1 MSGRARVSV
10 IYEEEKYL
18 TRGKDSNGR
27 GWRGNEDMLRVGREG
42 EREKRVERERKGRN
56 SKEEVNKVTWSSQ
69 PDESDRFIV
78 IFDSKWRLKLR

>member
-42 EREKRVERERKGRN
+42 EEGKEQQRRGKGKGKGGKGGQRGKCGRKEERRGREREKRG
-56 SKEEVNKVTWSSQ
+56 EET
-69 PDESDRFIV
+69 R
-78 IFDSKWRLKLR
+78 R